1 MSPTKK
7 INETEICSNWIMYCG
22 NFCKLSALVWGRSAL
37 LRQIVAIES
46 QRIDFAF
53 DLRAAPVWGL
63 LSVE

>member
-1 MSPTKK
+1 
-7 INETEICSNWIMYCG
+7 MYCG
-22 NFCKLSALVWGRSAL
+22 NFCKLSALVSGRSAL

>member
-1 MSPTKK
+1 
-7 INETEICSNWIMYCG
+7 MYCG